1 MVSDTV
7 ALYPRTTI
15 PTRIGEIIMDSWFN
29 MPLIRRNAIW
39 IVVYMVCILYAVSS
53 INVLILAMGVLP
65 YIKGFYMV
73 TRTLI
78 YFAVISFGLT
88 IFLSV
93 FHINTILR
101 TEKRK
106 HIHPEEIKQK

>member
-1 MVSDTV
+1 M
-7 ALYPRTTI
+7 
-15 PTRIGEIIMDSWFN
+15 GFWFN
-29 MPLIRRNAIW
+29 MPSIKRNAVW
-39 IVVYMVCILYAVSS
+39 IVVYMLCMLYAVSS

-78 YFAVISFGLT
+78 YFAIISFGLT

-93 FHINTILR
+93 HHIYTMLR

-106 HIHPEEIKQK
+106 NINLEEISQL